1 MLGGRYGFSP
11 EAAARSSLRVRQILR
26 LFSEQLAA
34 QTRKGSEYLVGHRIT
49 AIDVYWSTFAA
60 MLKPMP
66 EALCPM
72 PAQMRVAYETLPP
85 EIADAVDP
93 ALLAHRDRIYAKHLK
108 LPVEF

>member
-1 MLGGRYGFSP
+1 
-11 EAAARSSLRVRQILR
+11 
-26 LFSEQLAA
+26 
-34 QTRKGSEYLVGHRIT
+34 
-49 AIDVYWSTFAA
+49 

-72 PAQMRVAYETLPP
+72 PAQMRAAYETLPP

-93 ALLAHRDRIYAKHLK
+93 ALLAHRDRIYSKHLK